1 MVLSWGREKHLLD
14 LKTCGLNQKASKI
27 LWRANGWVIMWVAC
41 IVIFTAKLKAL
52 KHDLK
57 VWNKEVLGNVTIRKL
72 EALNQIS
79 FWDSKEKE
87 TTLFVEEVDAKR
99 LAVAEFSKW
108 ALLEELMW
116 RRKPKEIWSNLKWWI
131 SLRNFLM
138 FAPLSEV
145 WMLCSCFDT

>member
-1 MVLSWGREKHLLD
+1 MAG
-14 LKTCGLNQKASKI
+14 
-27 LWRANGWVIMWVAC
+27 

-79 FWDSKEKE
+79 FWDSKERE

-116 RRKPKEIWSNLKWWI
+116 RRKPKEIWSNLK
-131 SLRNFLM
+131 
-138 FAPLSEV
+138 
-145 WMLCSCFDT
+145 